1 MAGLVEAVNVGN
13 EESRK
18 SSRTPGEF
26 GWRKCM
32 MVGVACQD

>member
-1 MAGLVEAVNVGN
+1 MVGFVEVVNVGN

-18 SSRTPGEF
+18 LSRIFGEF

-32 MVGVACQD
+32 MVGVVC